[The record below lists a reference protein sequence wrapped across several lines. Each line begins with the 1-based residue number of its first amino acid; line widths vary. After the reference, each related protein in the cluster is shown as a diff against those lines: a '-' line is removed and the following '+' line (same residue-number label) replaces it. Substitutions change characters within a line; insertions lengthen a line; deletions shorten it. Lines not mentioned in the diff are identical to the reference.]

1 VSLSPIED
9 TTLRLASGRAIAFT
23 TWGDPAGAVVFYLH
37 GTGHSRLFCPD
48 PAGTAR
54 ASVHLIAVDRP
65 GYGGS
70 EPHRGHTLA
79 DGARDLV
86 DLADHLGIKRFSVIG
101 WSGGAWYAAALAAL
115 ESAPERVV
123 AAALVAGGAGPY
135 GEVPGLEA
143 TLRPD
148 QRDIL
153 ACVRREGGIAATGT
167 ALALPSVQAE
177 ARGPHAL
184 AHLSP
189 GLPPGD
195 RWILADEDRCAAFDR
210 AAVEA
215 YRQGG
220 EGVVEDRVAR
230 FLPWGFR
237 LEDIAVETSVFLA
250 DEDTVFPPS
259 RADDWIRRLPCAR
272 VTRWTGAGHLGV
284 VKHWDEVLAAIHP
297 ERCSTRAR

>member
-1 VSLSPIED
+1 MSTAAIED
-9 TTLRLASGRAIAFT
+9 ATIELPSGRAVAFT
-23 TWGDPAGAVVFYLH
+23 TWGDPAGRVVFYLH

-48 PAGTAR
+48 PEGTSRAG
-54 ASVHLIAVDRP
+54 VHLVAVDRP

-70 EPHRGHTLA
+70 DPHRGHALA

-86 DLADHLGIKRFSVIG
+86 ALADRLEIERFSVIG

-115 ESAPERVV
+115 EIAPERVV

-135 GEVPGLEA
+135 GDVPGLET

-153 ACVRREGGIAATGT
+153 ACVRREGGVAATEA

-177 ARGPHAL
+177 VRGPHAI

-195 RWILADEDRCAAFDR
+195 RWILTDAERCASFDR

-237 LEDIAVETSVFLA
+237 VEDIAVETTIFLA

-259 RADDWIRRLPCAR
+259 RADDWIRRLPRAR
-272 VTRWTGAGHLGV
+272 VTRWADVGHLGV
-284 VKHWDEVLAAIHP
+284 VKRWDEVLAAIHP
-297 ERCSTRAR
+297 ERCSPRAR

>member
-1 VSLSPIED
+1 MSVSPID
-9 TTLRLASGRAIAFT
+9 DATIRLHQGRAVAIA

-48 PAGTAR
+48 PVGTAH
-54 ASVHLIAVDRP
+54 AHVQLIAVDRP

-70 EPHRGHTLA
+70 DPHRGHTLA

-86 DLADHLGIKRFSVIG
+86 DLADYLGIKRFSVIG

-115 ESAPERVV
+115 DIAPERLV

-135 GEVPGLEA
+135 DEVLGLSA

-153 ACVRREGGIAATGT
+153 ACVRREGGIAATET

-177 ARGPHAL
+177 VRGPHAL
-184 AHLSP
+184 ARLSP

-195 RWILADEDRCAAFDR
+195 RWILADEDRCAYVRSRRDGGLSAR
-210 AAVEA
+210 RGGRRRGSRRTLPAV
-215 YRQGG
+215 
-220 EGVVEDRVAR
+220 
-230 FLPWGFR
+230 GF
-237 LEDIAVETSVFLA
+237 
-250 DEDTVFPPS
+250 S
-259 RADDWIRRLPCAR
+259 R
-272 VTRWTGAGHLGV
+272 
-284 VKHWDEVLAAIHP
+284 
-297 ERCSTRAR
+297 